1 MTKDLTKGSP
11 AKLIVMFTLPLL
23 IGNIFQQLYNM
34 ADTLIVGRT
43 IGPDA
48 LAAVGCT
55 GSVMFFIIGFAQ
67 GMTSGLSIV
76 VAQRFGAG
84 DEEGVRRSFAT
95 GIIIAGGVT
104 VVLTTIAVL
113 LARPVLE
120 LMQTPQKII
129 DDAYSYIVVIYAGIA
144 ASVLFNFLS
153 NVLRALGDSR
163 TPLIFLVTASLLNI
177 GLDFVFILGCSMGV
191 SGAAFAT
198 VISQAVSGLLCLAYI
213 VKRFPILHIKRGDWR
228 QGKGQILLHIRLA
241 LPMGFQ
247 SSIIAIGTITVQIAL
262 NTLGTTAVTAYT
274 AASKIDNLMTMPSM
288 SFGIAMA
295 TYTAQNYGANLVKR
309 IQAGVRRCCLIA
321 GAISVALGLVNI
333 FAGNYLVMA
342 FVGESSREIVS
353 LSQVMLT
360 INGICYVFLAILFI
374 FRNTIQGLGNSFIPT
389 LSGILELAVR
399 IFAAI
404 VLTSF
409 WGFTGACLAN
419 SMAWI
424 SAMILLVVGYFVVR
438 RRLLSRPKMAV
449 PRAVFPEE
457 HEK

>member
-11 AKLIVMFTLPLL
+11 TKLILMFTLPLL

-43 IGPDA
+43 IGADA

-55 GSVMFFIIGFAQ
+55 GSIMFFIIGFAM

-84 DEEGVRRSFAT
+84 DEAGVRRSFAT

-104 VVLTTIAVL
+104 AVLTVFSVL

-120 LMQTPQKII
+120 LMQTPAKII

-144 ASVLFNFLS
+144 AAVFFNFLS
-153 NVLRALGDSR
+153 NALRALGDSR
-163 TPLIFLVTASLLNI
+163 TPLIFLVIASLLNI
-177 GLDFVFILGCSMGV
+177 GLDFVFILSCSMGV
-191 SGAAFAT
+191 AGAAFAT
-198 VISQAVSGLLCLAYI
+198 VISQAAAGFLCMAYI
-213 VKRFPILHIKRGDWR
+213 IKKFPILRIRREDWR
-228 QGKGQILLHIRLA
+228 QSKEQLLLHIKLA
-241 LPMGFQ
+241 IPMGFQ
-247 SSIIAIGTITVQIAL
+247 SSIIAIGTITVQVAL

-295 TYTAQNYGANLVKR
+295 TYTAQNFGANLIGR
-309 IQAGVRRCCLIA
+309 IKTGVRQCCLIA
-321 GAISVALGLVNI
+321 GGISVFLSIVNI
-333 FAGNYLVMA
+333 CAGKYLVMA
-342 FVGESSREIVS
+342 FVGESAPEVVS
-353 LSQVMLT
+353 LAQVMLT
-360 INGICYVFLAILFI
+360 INGICYVFLALLFI
-374 FRNTIQGLGNSFIPT
+374 FRNTLQGLGKSFIPT
-389 LSGILELAVR
+389 LSGVLELVVR

-404 VLTSF
+404 VLTAF

-424 SAMILLVVGYFVVR
+424 SAMALLAIGYFVVT
-438 RRLLSRPKMAV
+438 RRLFHLPKFAV
-449 PRAVFPEE
+449 PKAVYLEGREE
-457 HEK
+457 